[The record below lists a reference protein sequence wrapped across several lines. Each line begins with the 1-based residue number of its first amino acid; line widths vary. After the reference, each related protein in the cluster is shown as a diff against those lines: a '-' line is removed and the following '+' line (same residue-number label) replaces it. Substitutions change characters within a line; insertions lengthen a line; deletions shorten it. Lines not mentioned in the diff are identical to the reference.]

1 MSGRFL
7 ARVTQACIILA
18 QRAAVPHSTALQ
30 MDSKPMAVEKKK
42 WELYSKRVGVYDFER
57 VGGAGCLFTG
67 AVRPRA
73 RRPNSEHARSPLGG
87 ARPHCVGNTTQE
99 LAHCCCGGGSDGDCE
114 LTADGCT
121 AVRLTAGGRRLRRTA
136 TARFAF
142 APRRCD

>member
-1 MSGRFL
+1 MHMHTHSPCVMHALRAGRGAHCPSVFVCVAHL
-7 ARVTQACIILA
+7 SLEM
-18 QRAAVPHSTALQ
+18 TALFIYF
-30 MDSKPMAVEKKK
+30 MA
-42 WELYSKRVGVYDFER
+42 
-57 VGGAGCLFTG
+57 
-67 AVRPRA
+67 
-73 RRPNSEHARSPLGG
+73 LGG

-121 AVRLTAGGRRLRRTA
+121 AVRLTAGGWRLRRTA

>member
-1 MSGRFL
+1 MCVCETR
-7 ARVTQACIILA
+7 
-18 QRAAVPHSTALQ
+18 PH
-30 MDSKPMAVEKKK
+30 
-42 WELYSKRVGVYDFER
+42 FER

-121 AVRLTAGGRRLRRTA
+121 AVRLTAGGWRLRRTA

>member
-1 MSGRFL
+1 MLESLEIRSAQIGCFHL
-7 ARVTQACIILA
+7 ILNEWA
-18 QRAAVPHSTALQ
+18 
-30 MDSKPMAVEKKK
+30 
-42 WELYSKRVGVYDFER
+42 
-57 VGGAGCLFTG
+57 AGCLFTG

-121 AVRLTAGGRRLRRTA
+121 AVRLTAGGWRLRRTA